1 MSNIR
6 RYYIPNAIVF
16 VTSVTNKRERIFL
29 KRQSNELLL
38 TTIESVRKE
47 KYFELMAFV
56 ILPDHF
62 HFLIK
67 MPDETNN
74 FSKILQLIKGRFTN
88 NFKISQGITDSIS
101 IWQKRFW
108 DHIIRSE
115 QDLKNHLDYIHWNP
129 LKHGLV
135 DEPEKWFW
143 SSYSNWIKLGLYENG
158 WGRFE
163 KPVNIQNM
171 NFE

>member
-1 MSNIR
+1 MTNIR
-6 RYYIPNAIVF
+6 RYYIPDSIVF
-16 VTSVTNKRERIFL
+16 VTSVTKNRNKVFL
-29 KRQSNELLL
+29 EEQNNILLFQ
-38 TTIESVRKE
+38 TIESVKNE
-47 KYFELMAFV
+47 IPLELTAYV
-56 ILPDHF
+56 VLPDHF

-129 LKHGLV
+129 VKHGFV
-135 DEPEKWFW
+135 DEPGEWPQSSFRKWVK
-143 SSYSNWIKLGLYENG
+143 IGLYEED
-158 WGRFE
+158 WGNSQE
-163 KPVNIQNM
+163 PANIQKM